1 MPPAP
6 TAPDFDRPAD
16 RCPGLLRPHTAA
28 DGALVR
34 LRLPGGATTADLLRD
49 LAAAA
54 ARHGDGDLHLTS
66 RANVQI
72 RGLSGDDAV
81 GGLAADAAALG
92 LLPSPAHERV
102 RNIVASPLSGLAGG
116 RADIRGLAAELDGR
130 LRADRAL
137 TALSGRFL
145 FGLDDGRGDIAGL
158 APDLTAIA
166 LDDSRAAVRIG
177 ALSGPVVDLASAPA
191 ALISLARGFVTLG
204 TDAWRIA
211 DLPGAGREL
220 GGADPAETS
229 APAGPDVS
237 APPADTAPPSPGFHP
252 GSGARTGAVVALAP
266 LGTLTPEMVA
276 ALPDGDVHLS
286 AHRML
291 AVPAGDDP
299 AALAARLAAAGFVT
313 DPASPWTRVTA
324 CIGAPGCAK
333 SAGDTRAAARA
344 LVAAGGAETAVH
356 VVGCARS
363 CGAPTRPHSLRVLT
377 APGPA
382 SSGGS

>member
-1 MPPAP
+1 
-6 TAPDFDRPAD
+6 
-16 RCPGLLRPHTAA
+16 
-28 DGALVR
+28 
-34 LRLPGGATTADLLRD
+34 
-49 LAAAA
+49 
-54 ARHGDGDLHLTS
+54 
-66 RANVQI
+66 
-72 RGLSGDDAV
+72 
-81 GGLAADAAALG
+81 
-92 LLPSPAHERV
+92 
-102 RNIVASPLSGLAGG
+102 
-116 RADIRGLAAELDGR
+116 
-130 LRADRAL
+130 
-137 TALSGRFL
+137 
-145 FGLDDGRGDIAGL
+145 
-158 APDLTAIA
+158 
-166 LDDSRAAVRIG
+166 
-177 ALSGPVVDLASAPA
+177 
-191 ALISLARGFVTLG
+191 
-204 TDAWRIA
+204 
-211 DLPGAGREL
+211 
-220 GGADPAETS
+220 

-382 SSGGS
+382 SSGGSRSSPAPPPSPRPRAATTTSPTARRSTSTPSPPSAPRPTSRRCRPMRRRWRCG